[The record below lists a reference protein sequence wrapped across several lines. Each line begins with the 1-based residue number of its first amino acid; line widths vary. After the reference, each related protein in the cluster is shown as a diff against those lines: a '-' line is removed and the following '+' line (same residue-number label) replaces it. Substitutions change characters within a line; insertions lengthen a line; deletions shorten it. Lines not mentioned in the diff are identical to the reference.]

1 MNLPLPIVDI
11 CRAVE
16 SAGGRAWI
24 VGGVVRDGLM
34 GVEAKDHD
42 IEVHG
47 LEIHALRP
55 VLEKL
60 GTVNAIGKSFGVFK
74 LNIGDLDCDVSIPRH
89 DNQVGPG
96 HKDVAIVGNP
106 YMGIE
111 SAARRR
117 DLTVNAIAYDPLRD
131 EFADPFGGMR
141 DIQRARLVAVDPKTF
156 AEDPLRVLRVV
167 QFAAR
172 FGFSVHKDL
181 ADLCRKTSL
190 FALPPERI
198 WGEFEKLLLR
208 APIPSVGWALAGELG
223 VLDKVLP
230 DLAHLPSEPIE
241 QALNRAA
248 ERRDGIETRGR
259 KVALMMCALLH
270 TAGAQQVESTLERL
284 ELHRLYG
291 YPVRKRVG
299 EVTTRWKQLREPV
312 DDSILRHLAE
322 ETEVLLVAETAFAA
336 TGDKAALANLD
347 RAFRMGIGIEPM
359 PVLVKGRDLGRLGVT
374 PGPQMGTI
382 LEHVREAQLDGVID
396 DRPGAIL
403 WLEDYLK

>member
-1 MNLPLPIVDI
+1 MNLPLPIMDV
-11 CRAVE
+11 CRAVA

-34 GVEAKDHD
+34 GVESKDHD

-47 LEIHALRP
+47 IEIRALRP

-60 GTVNAIGKSFGVFK
+60 GKVNAIGKSFGVFK

-106 YMGIE
+106 FMGIE

-117 DLTVNAIAYDPLRD
+117 DLTINAIAYDPLRD
-131 EFADPFGGMR
+131 EFVDPFGGMR
-141 DIQRARLVAVDPKTF
+141 DIERARLVAVDPKTF
-156 AEDPLRVLRVV
+156 TEDPLRVLRVV

-172 FGFSVHKDL
+172 FGFSVQKDL

-198 WGEFEKLLLR
+198 WGEFEKLLLL

-230 DLAHLPSEPIE
+230 DLAQLPSGPIE

-248 ERRDGIETRGR
+248 DRRSGIEARGR
-259 KVALMMCALLH
+259 KVALMMSALLH
-270 TAGAQQVESTLERL
+270 TAGVHQVEATLERL
-284 ELHRLYG
+284 DLHRLYG
-291 YPVRKRVG
+291 YPVRKRVN
-299 EVTTRWKQLREPV
+299 EVNVRWSQLKVPV
-312 DDSILRHLAE
+312 TDTVLRRLAE
-322 ETEVLLVAETAFAA
+322 ETEVLLVAETAYAA
-336 TGDKAALANLD
+336 TGENAALANLD
-347 RAFRMGIGIEPM
+347 RAFRLGIGSEPM
-359 PVLVKGRDLGRLGVT
+359 PVLVKGRDLGQFGLA
-374 PGPQMGTI
+374 PGPEMGTI
-382 LEHVREAQLDGVID
+382 LGQVREAQLDGEID
-396 DRPGAIL
+396 DRAGAIL
-403 WLEDYLK
+403 WLKDYLT

>member
-1 MNLPLPIVDI
+1 MNLPLAIMDV
-11 CRAVE
+11 CRAVA

-34 GVEAKDHD
+34 GVESKDHD

-47 LEIHALRP
+47 LEISALRP
-55 VLEKL
+55 LLEKL

-96 HKDVAIVGNP
+96 HKDVSIVGNP
-106 YMGIE
+106 FMGIE

-117 DLTVNAIAYDPLRD
+117 DLTINAIAYDPLQN
-131 EFADPFGGMR
+131 EFVDPFGGMR
-141 DIQRARLVAVDPKTF
+141 DIERARLVAVDPKTF

-172 FGFSVHKDL
+172 FGFSVQKDL
-181 ADLCRKTSL
+181 ADLCRKTYL

-230 DLAHLPSEPIE
+230 DLASLPSEPIE

-248 ERRDGIETRGR
+248 ERRSGIETRGR
-259 KVALMMCALLH
+259 KVALMMAAMLH
-270 TAGAQQVESTLERL
+270 TAGAQQVEATLERL

-291 YPVRKRVG
+291 YPVRKRVI
-299 EVTTRWKQLREPV
+299 EVTARWMPLTQPVTDTVLRRL
-312 DDSILRHLAE
+312 SE
-322 ETEVLLVAETAFAA
+322 ETEVLLVAETAYAA
-336 TGDKAALANLD
+336 SGDRSALTNLD
-347 RAFRMGIGIEPM
+347 RAFRMGIGVEPM
-359 PVLVKGRDLGRLGVT
+359 PVLVKGRDLGQFGVS
-374 PGPQMGTI
+374 PGPEMGTL
-382 LEHVREAQLDGVID
+382 LEHVREAQIDGVIA
-396 DRPGAIL
+396 DREGAIL